1 MSEAVKEVATPT
13 SDHRPLVWITG
24 AGGLLGHY
32 LVRTAPRYAPQWR
45 VLGLTRAMV
54 DLTDAE
60 AVARLWAQDP
70 PECVIHCAAISKA
83 VACEADPARTH
94 AVNVAATAHLSQ
106 LASRSRLIFLSS
118 DHVFDGR
125 RGGYRETDAVSPLT
139 VYGRSKVEAEQHV
152 LAYPAHTVL
161 RTSLTAGLSP
171 TGDRS
176 FLEETLQAWD
186 QGKTLRL
193 FADEFRCPLPA
204 SVTAR
209 AIWEVAAQPCAG
221 LYHLAGTER
230 LSRWEIGQ
238 LLAVE
243 YPERHP
249 QCVSSSLRDYAGPPR
264 APDLSLDCAKLQAM
278 LSFPLP
284 GFRAWIAAHPRRG
297 RDDVWDPLTD

>member
-1 MSEAVKEVATPT
+1 MTEAAKQTD
-13 SDHRPLVWITG
+13 SRPLVWITG
-24 AGGLLGHY
+24 AGGLLGQY
-32 LVRTAPRYAPQWR
+32 LVRTAPCYAAQWR

-54 DLTDAE
+54 DLTDTE
-60 AVARLWAQDP
+60 AVTRLWEQNP

-83 VACEADPARTH
+83 VACEADPARTQ
-94 AVNVAATAHLSQ
+94 AVNVTATAHLAQ
-106 LASRSRLIFLSS
+106 RAAGCRMIFLSS

-125 RGGYRETDAVSPLT
+125 RGAYRETDAVGPLT
-139 VYGRSKVEAEQHV
+139 AYGRSKVAAEAQV

-186 QGKTLRL
+186 QGKTLTL

-209 AIWEVAAQPCAG
+209 AIWEVAAQPLAG
-221 LYHLAGTER
+221 LYHLAGAER

-238 LLAVE
+238 LLAAE

-249 QCVSSSLRDYAGPPR
+249 QCVASSLRDYAGPPR
-264 APDLSLDCAKLQAM
+264 APDLSLDCTKLQAK

-284 GFRAWIAAHPRRG
+284 GFRTWLAAHPRRG
-297 RDDVWDPLTD
+297 RDEVWDPLAG